1 MMLLQ
6 KMLRKESQNGTIK
19 VGRGEEIKINAISC
33 CAILYQ
39 ERLLLETLLEMVTLK
54 NRETW

>member
-1 MMLLQ
+1 MLLQ

-39 ERLLLETLLEMVTLK
+39 ERLLTLLEMVTLK
-54 NRETW
+54 NWETW